1 MDIQI
6 AIQKRDQLKV
16 DIGIME
22 NKRATILG
30 SLKEKFGTDDVT
42 ELLRIRE
49 AKSAEL
55 DAANAKRTQIEA
67 ELDTLFA
74 GK

>member
-1 MDIQI
+1 MDIQT

-22 NKRATILG
+22 NKRATIL
-30 SLKEKFGTDDVT
+30 SALREKFGTDDVQT
-42 ELLRIRE
+42 LIKIRTD
-49 AKSAEL
+49 KSAEL
-55 DAANAKRTQIEA
+55 AAANAQRTQIEA

>member
-1 MDIQI
+1 MDIQT

-30 SLKEKFGTDDVT
+30 ALKEKFGTDDVQA
-42 ELLRIRE
+42 LIKIRTD
-49 AKSAEL
+49 KSAEL
-55 DAANAKRTQIEA
+55 DASNAKRTQIEA

>member
-1 MDIQI
+1 MDIQT

-30 SLKEKFGTDDVT
+30 ALKEKFGTD
-42 ELLRIRE
+42 
-49 AKSAEL
+49 A
-55 DAANAKRTQIEA
+55 
-67 ELDTLFA
+67 
-74 GK
+74 

>member
-1 MDIQI
+1 MDIQTKN
-6 AIQKRDQLKV
+6 QKRDQLKV

-30 SLKEKFGTDDVT
+30 TLKEKFGTDDVQALIKIRT
-42 ELLRIRE
+42 DKSSEL
-49 AKSAEL
+49 A
-55 DAANAKRTQIEA
+55 AANAQRTQIEA

>member
-1 MDIQI
+1 MDIQT

-22 NKRATILG
+22 NKRATIL
-30 SLKEKFGTDDVT
+30 STLKEKFGTDDVQALIAIRREKAN
-42 ELLRIRE
+42 ELE
-49 AKSAEL
+49 E
-55 DAANAKRTQIEA
+55 ANAKRTQIEA

>member
-1 MDIQI
+1 MDIQT

-30 SLKEKFGTDDVT
+30 TLKEKFGTDDVSA
-42 ELLRIRE
+42 LIKIRTD
-49 AKSAEL
+49 KSAEL
-55 DAANAKRTQIEA
+55 AAANVQRTQIEA

>member
-1 MDIQI
+1 MDIQT

-22 NKRATILG
+22 NRRTTILS
-30 SLKEKFGTDDVT
+30 SLKEKFGTDNVET
-42 ELLRIRE
+42 LISIRTGKSNEL
-49 AKSAEL
+49 AE
-55 DAANAKRTQIEA
+55 ANAKRIQIEA

>member
-1 MDIQI
+1 MDIQT

-30 SLKEKFGTDDVT
+30 GLKEKFGTDDVPT
-42 ELLRIRE
+42 LIRIR
-49 AKSAEL
+49 ADKSAEL
-55 DAANAKRTQIEA
+55 DAANAQRTQIEA

>member
-1 MDIQI
+1 MDIQT

-22 NKRATILG
+22 NRRTTIL
-30 SLKEKFGTDDVT
+30 STLKEKFGTDNVET
-42 ELLRIRE
+42 LISIRTGKSNEL
-49 AKSAEL
+49 AE
-55 DAANAKRTQIEA
+55 ANAKRTQIEA
-67 ELDTLFA
+67 ELDALFA

>member
-1 MDIQI
+1 MDIQT

-22 NKRATILG
+22 NKRTTILG
-30 SLKEKFGTDDVT
+30 TLKEKFGTDDVQA
-42 ELLRIRE
+42 LIKIRTD
-49 AKSAEL
+49 KNAEL
-55 DAANAKRTQIEA
+55 AAANAQRTQIEA

>member
-1 MDIQI
+1 MDIQT

-22 NKRATILG
+22 NRRTTILS
-30 SLKEKFGTDDVT
+30 SLKEKFGTDNVET
-42 ELLRIRE
+42 LISIRTGKSNEL
-49 AKSAEL
+49 AE
-55 DAANAKRTQIEA
+55 ANAKRTQIEA
-67 ELDTLFA
+67 ELDALFA

>member
-1 MDIQI
+1 MDIQT

-30 SLKEKFGTDDVT
+30 TLKEKFGTDDVQA
-42 ELLRIRE
+42 LIKIRTD
-49 AKSAEL
+49 KSAEL
-55 DAANAKRTQIEA
+55 SAANAQRTQIEA

>member
-1 MDIQI
+1 MDIQT

-30 SLKEKFGTDDVT
+30 TLKEKFGTDDVQA
-42 ELLRIRE
+42 LINIRTD
-49 AKSAEL
+49 KNAEL
-55 DAANAKRTQIEA
+55 AAANAQRTQIEA

>member
-1 MDIQI
+1 MDIQT

-30 SLKEKFGTDDVT
+30 TLKEKFGTDDVQALIKIRTDKST
-42 ELLRIRE
+42 EL
-49 AKSAEL
+49 A
-55 DAANAKRTQIEA
+55 AANAKRTQIEA

>member
-1 MDIQI
+1 MDIQT
-6 AIQKRDQLKV
+6 AIRKRDQLKV

-30 SLKEKFGTDDVT
+30 GLKEKFGTDDVQA
-42 ELLRIRE
+42 LIKIRTD
-49 AKSAEL
+49 KSAEL

>member
-1 MDIQI
+1 MDIQT

-30 SLKEKFGTDDVT
+30 GLKEKFGTDDVQALI
-42 ELLRIRE
+42 EIRTN
-49 AKSAEL
+49 KSAEL
-55 DAANAKRTQIEA
+55 DAANTKRAQIEA

>member
-1 MDIQI
+1 MDIQT

-16 DIGIME
+16 DIGIM
-22 NKRATILG
+22 KDRRATILS
-30 SLKEKFGTDDVT
+30 SLKEKFGTDNVET
-42 ELLRIRE
+42 LISIRTGKANEL
-49 AKSAEL
+49 A
-55 DAANAKRTQIEA
+55 AANAQRTQIEA

>member
-1 MDIQI
+1 MDIQT

-30 SLKEKFGTDDVT
+30 TLKEKFGTDDVQA
-42 ELLRIRE
+42 LIKIRTD
-49 AKSAEL
+49 KSAEL
-55 DAANAKRTQIEA
+55 AAANEQRTQIEA

>member
-1 MDIQI
+1 MDIQT

-22 NKRATILG
+22 NKRTTILG
-30 SLKEKFGTDDVT
+30 ALKEKFGTDDVQA
-42 ELLRIRE
+42 LIQIR
-49 AKSAEL
+49 ADKSAEL
-55 DAANAKRTQIEA
+55 DAANAKRTQIES